1 LISGGIMTRS
11 TLKYILRRLFYL
23 IPILILTSILMFSII
38 YLAPGDPVTI
48 MLGMEGGSKEVAE
61 TLREQLGLNRPPYV
75 QYFQWVSNMLQG
87 NFGHSIAY
95 LKGQSIAILIK
106 QRLPVTFT
114 LAVFALFIALCLAI
128 PIGTISAI
136 HRGKF
141 IDHIVTTFSILGIS
155 MPGFWV
161 GFILIILFSL
171 KLGWLPT
178 IGFVSFFENPW
189 QALRHIT
196 MPAFALAIPLA
207 AVITRMLRVCILENL
222 NKEYVL
228 TAKAFGIPNR
238 KLIFHYILRNSL
250 IPTITV
256 IGLNVRYLV
265 AGSVVIEKVFGIAG
279 LGALLADAVFARDF
293 VVLQGSVMVLV
304 TLIVL
309 ANLVVDVLYAYLD
322 PRITY

>member
-1 LISGGIMTRS
+1 MSKNI
-11 TLKYILRRLFYL
+11 LKYILRRLFYL
-23 IPILILTSILMFSII
+23 IPILILTSILTFSII

-48 MLGMEGGSKEVAE
+48 MLGMETGSKEVAE
-61 TLREQLGLNRPPYV
+61 TLRNQLGLNRPPYV
-75 QYFQWVSNMLQG
+75 QYFQWISKMLQG
-87 NFGHSIAY
+87 NFGYSIAY
-95 LKGQSIAILIK
+95 LKGQSIAILIR
-106 QRLPVTFT
+106 QRLPVTLT
-114 LAVFALFIALCLAI
+114 LAIFSLFVALCLAI
-128 PIGTISAI
+128 PIGAISAI
-136 HRGKF
+136 HRGQF
-141 IDHIVTTFSILGIS
+141 VDHIITTFSILGIS

-178 IGFVSFFENPW
+178 IGFVSFSENPW
-189 QALRHIT
+189 QALRHIA
-196 MPAFALAIPLA
+196 MPGFALAIPLA
-207 AVITRMLRVCILENL
+207 AVIGRMLRVGMLENFS
-222 NKEYVL
+222 KEYVL
-228 TAKAFGIPNR
+228 TAKAFGIPNH
-238 KLIFHYILRNSL
+238 KLIFHYVLRNSL